1 MMEPKVLKS
10 RARGKSSPET
20 LLERLRRRQWRL
32 TAQRRAIA
40 EVLQGE
46 HVHLTADQIY
56 ERATARLPEISRAS
70 VYNTLNELRD
80 IGEILEI
87 TIDTGA
93 KRYDPNTGE
102 HHQHL
107 VCDRCGSTWDVRPRG
122 EHGLSVPEAERN
134 GFAVREVQV
143 IFRGLCAKCAARD
156 PRG

>member
-1 MMEPKVLKS
+1 VEAVGVKSFRDRMDLQNMRAKILKE
-10 RARGKSSPET
+10 RRRGQRSPET
-20 LLERLRRRQWRL
+20 LLQRLRRRQWRL

-87 TIDTGA
+87 T
-93 KRYDPNTGE
+93 
-102 HHQHL
+102 
-107 VCDRCGSTWDVRPRG
+107 
-122 EHGLSVPEAERN
+122 
-134 GFAVREVQV
+134 
-143 IFRGLCAKCAARD
+143 
-156 PRG
+156 